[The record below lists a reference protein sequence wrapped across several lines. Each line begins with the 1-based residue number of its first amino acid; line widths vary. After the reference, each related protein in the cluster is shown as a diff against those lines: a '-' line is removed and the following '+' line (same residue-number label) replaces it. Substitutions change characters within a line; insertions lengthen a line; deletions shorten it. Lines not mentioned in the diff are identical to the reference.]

1 MPIPAPPFVPPAP
14 QSPSGSTVDTAPL
27 PLSPPL
33 IWGRF
38 ALPRTFT
45 ALRHRNFRLFY
56 AGQLISLIGS
66 WMQKTAEG
74 WLVVLLATPGA
85 TLAQAASGK
94 TGDPKAE
101 ALANWYL
108 ALIAIANSLPILLG
122 SLYGG
127 VLADRYSKRTI
138 IIWSQATQ
146 MVLMFGLSALI
157 YFGHIQIW
165 HVVLLALC
173 VGITNIFDI
182 PARQAF
188 VVEMVGKPDLA
199 NAIALNSSIFNAA
212 RAFGPAAAGLLIAV
226 LAGSSQQAAL
236 AECFFINAV
245 SYLAV
250 LVGLI
255 SMRGDFEPKGTS
267 RESPLGQIKEV
278 IAYLNEKRPM
288 LLLVGLVA
296 AFSIFVAPYFV
307 LLPSL
312 ARFTL
317 HTNAGAFGLLLSC
330 QGGGA
335 LAAALL
341 IATLSE
347 YPRKGRILVAS
358 SLVYPVLLLL
368 LALNRNYAVA
378 CVLLGLG
385 GFATIC
391 FLATANALLQTSAP
405 DNLRGRIMGVYSLI
419 LMGLTPVGSLWG
431 GAVASRIGA
440 PATIGIGAC
449 GLGLVSLFC
458 ALRYPRL
465 GRAKQILPERL

>member
-1 MPIPAPPFVPPAP
+1 M
-14 QSPSGSTVDTAPL
+14 
-27 PLSPPL
+27 
-33 IWGRF
+33 WGRF
-38 ALPRTFT
+38 LLPRTFA

-56 AGQLISLIGS
+56 GGQLISLTGS
-66 WMQKTAEG
+66 WLQKTAEG

-94 TGDPKAE
+94 TGDAHAE
-101 ALANWYL
+101 AVANGYL
-108 ALIAIANSLPILLG
+108 SLIAIANSLPILFG

-138 IIWSQATQ
+138 IIWTQAAQ

-165 HVVLLALC
+165 HVVLLALL

-188 VVEMVGKPDLA
+188 VVEMVGKPDGA

-212 RAFGPAAAGLLIAV
+212 RAFGPAAAGLLIAA
-226 LAGSSQQAAL
+226 LSHTSQQAAL
-236 AECFFINAV
+236 AQCFFINAV

-250 LVGLI
+250 LTGLVA
-255 SMRGDFEPKGTS
+255 MRGDFEPKGAS
-267 RESPLGQIKEV
+267 RESPLNQVKEV
-278 IAYLNEKRPM
+278 VAYLQENRAV

-296 AFSIFVAPYFV
+296 TFSICVAPYFV

-317 HTNAGAFGLLLSC
+317 HTNAQTFGLLLSC

-335 LAAALL
+335 LVGALL

-347 YPRKGRILVAS
+347 YRHKGRILVGAS
-358 SLVYPVLLLL
+358 VVYPVLLLL
-368 LALNRNYAVA
+368 LALNRDYGAA
-378 CVLLGLG
+378 CVLVTLA
-385 GFATIC
+385 GFFAIC
-391 FLATANALLQTSAP
+391 FLATANALLQTTAP
-405 DNLRGRIMGVYSLI
+405 DNFRGRIMGVYSLI
-419 LMGLTPVGSLWG
+419 LIGLTPVGSLWA
-431 GAVASRIGA
+431 GAVASRGGA
-440 PATIGIGAC
+440 PLAIGIGAC
-449 GLGLVSLFC
+449 GMGAVALFS
-458 ALRYPRL
+458 AIRYPRL
-465 GRAKQILPERL
+465 RRAKERLPHRL